1 MRAKKARRRI
11 SAKRSTCSRWI
22 ASITA
27 CAASKIRRWSRG
39 SPTRAVAL
47 TVCPLSNLKLCVFDD
62 MTRHTLKDLLDRGVA
77 VTVNSDDPAYFGGYV
92 NANYF
97 AIVDAL
103 KLSEDEVYTLL
114 KNSLEASFVTPAER
128 DAMVANLD
136 AYWHAAA

>member
-1 MRAKKARRRI
+1 MREHNLARC
-11 SAKRSTCSRWI
+11 ST
-22 ASITA
+22 
-27 CAASKIRRWSRG
+27 
-39 SPTRAVAL
+39 
-47 TVCPLSNLKLCVFDD
+47 
-62 MTRHTLKDLLDRGVA
+62 RGVA

-92 NANYF
+92 NDNYF

-128 DAMVANLD
+128 DAMVARLD